1 MLEASFRPLSS
12 VSRNLLASP
21 PPRVLLI
28 MDITT
33 CPLVPPFAQ
42 ANALRTMTRTTLPH
56 CFRDC
61 DQLSDPRQNTQDWLA
76 IELQTKKM
84 GKLHEYLW
92 FAGLPRPARPL
103 HRQRLL
109 LRTIY
114 PTESPDEHLVW
125 HDACIF
131 IKPVPEYLLDFDF
144 WQQHLCIHEAL
155 HKSACGMLLSY
166 SWLVCHKSDLHIARE
181 TGLLPADISW
191 EAWNAFMI
199 DVSRHIDT
207 RTLCQVDRRYGYGE
221 LRLSRLNTLY
231 RFGAAGFSIH
241 NAVFGFM
248 TGSTRYTTV
257 FERNFGWILAV
268 FVYISIL
275 LSAMQVAL
283 ATERFNSSIAFQHF
297 SFGIALLSIAFVFS
311 AVAVMLLVWS
321 ALFWFHLLSTVQ
333 YCKKVA
339 IQRREK
345 ACAE

>member
-1 MLEASFRPLSS
+1 
-12 VSRNLLASP
+12 
-21 PPRVLLI
+21 

-114 PTESPDEHLVW
+114 PTD
-125 HDACIF
+125 
-131 IKPVPEYLLDFDF
+131 
-144 WQQHLCIHEAL
+144 
-155 HKSACGMLLSY
+155 ACGMLLSY